1 LLVADD
7 VGNAVGRVTP
17 AGKTAVPHSRMF
29 LNIDEEAWF
38 DISPSATNQRDLAG
52 LIRAER
58 NFAAVRAFVFVRES
72 KGHHEG
78 RTDCSSH

>member
-1 LLVADD
+1 
-7 VGNAVGRVTP
+7 
-17 AGKTAVPHSRMF
+17 MF

-58 NFAAVRAFVFVRES
+58 NFAAVRAFVFV
-72 KGHHEG
+72 KGIQGHHED
-78 RTDCSSH
+78 RTGCSSH